1 MPLELQIIRAHEFI
15 RLGAQGHFDLAS
27 SKIALAELARACR
40 ERGINQAMMD
50 LRALRPGPKPVFTPA
65 DVAALVSTF
74 QEVGFTQKSRLAV
87 LYHSDP
93 HKRARLFA
101 FLGTMHGWSVRAF
114 GDFAD
119 ALAWLSSEETATT
132 VAETPIPARFA
143 KVRPFSRSA
152 KAPRPRSRARR
163 PAKRTLKQRPRSSG
177 ARKGHNR

>member
-27 SKIALAELARACR
+27 SKIALAELAHACR
-40 ERGINQAMMD
+40 ERGIDQAMMD

-119 ALAWLSSEETATT
+119 ALAWLSSEEELHSRPATT
-132 VAETPIPARFA
+132 AAERPIPER
-143 KVRPFSRSA
+143 RSA
-152 KAPRPRSRARR
+152 KATRPRSRTRG

>member
-15 RLGAQGHFDLAS
+15 RLGAQGHFDLAA
-27 SKIALAELARACR
+27 SKIALAELAHACR
-40 ERGINQAMMD
+40 ERGICQAMMD
-50 LRALRPGPKPVFTPA
+50 LRALRPGPKPEFSPA

-74 QEVGFTQKSRLAV
+74 QEVGFTQKDRLAV

-119 ALAWLSSEETATT
+119 ALTWLSSEEAATT
-132 VAETPIPARFA
+132 VAERPIPKRLA
-143 KVRPFSRSA
+143 KVRTFSRSA
-152 KAPRPRSRARR
+152 KATRPRSRASGSE
-163 PAKRTLKQRPRSSG
+163 KRTLKQSPRSSG
-177 ARKGHNR
+177 ARKGHRR